1 MNPYF
6 VQNMYL
12 QHQMAHL
19 QQVNRL
25 RYALL
30 QSQLN
35 AASANQEPLIDVESV
50 GTEQSESVFSESAYF
65 SDNRSTSGSD
75 SCSTSGHDSSTSGSS
90 TPQPIG
96 SSDSPKSE
104 NSSSAMK
111 NCRYCPATFK
121 SNTDLKRHERIHTG
135 EKPFSCKICHKQ
147 FNRKGNMEKH
157 TLTHYKGKDKLDQ
170 IRAALATEKSYICDH
185 VGCGKAFRS
194 RGFYNRHQRQHQ
206 LELEIQ
212 KPLRDQLAT
221 PQLPK
226 IAMPTATALIAPIT
240 AMLTTQPKNENL
252 DGLPSFVIKALLK
265 KN

>member
-6 VQNMYL
+6 VQNLYL

-35 AASANQEPLIDVESV
+35 AASTNQEPIIDVESV
-50 GTEQSESVFSESAYF
+50 GNEHSESVFSESAYF

-96 SSDSPKSE
+96 SSVSPKSL
-104 NSSSAMK
+104 NGPMK
-111 NCRYCPATFK
+111 SCSYCPATFK

-135 EKPFSCKICHKQ
+135 EKPFSCKICNKQ

-185 VGCGKAFRS
+185 PGCGKAFRS

-221 PQLPK
+221 PQVA
-226 IAMPTATALIAPIT
+226 I
-240 AMLTTQPKNENL
+240 LTTVAPMIERKNENL